1 MTMSEILL
9 NRIGRISCFVPQS
22 ATGLSAQITPLVGT
36 GTDGGRPRS
45 RLWAS
50 RSPNRVET
58 EVNEFLQIVGLSIGI
73 SVAATFIA
81 AAISLPV
88 AAALAIFAFRGRRAI
103 VVLINAFFG
112 LPPVVV
118 GLVLYLAFSHSGPLG
133 FLQLLFTPAAM
144 IVAQTILA
152 IPIITALVHRASE
165 RAWARYG
172 DELVSDGASR
182 IQAIPQILAIIRA
195 ELLTAVLAGFGRTV
209 SEVGAVILVGGNI
222 RGLTRTMTTTIALQ
236 TSQGDLP
243 LALALGA
250 VLVGISISISATV
263 FALAGT
269 AKVAG
274 SDEV

>member
-1 MTMSEILL
+1 M
-9 NRIGRISCFVPQS
+9 
-22 ATGLSAQITPLVGT
+22 
-36 GTDGGRPRS
+36 
-45 RLWAS
+45 
-50 RSPNRVET
+50 
-58 EVNEFLQIVGLSIGI
+58 NEFVHIVALSIGI
-73 SVAATFIA
+73 SLTATFAA
-81 AAISLPV
+81 AAISLP
-88 AAALAIFAFRGRRAI
+88 AGAALAIFPFRGRRAA

-118 GLVLYLAFSHSGPLG
+118 GLVLYLTLSRSGPLG

-144 IVAQTILA
+144 IIAQAALA
-152 IPIITALVHRASE
+152 TPIITALVHRASE

-172 DELVSDGASR
+172 DELTCDGASR
-182 IQAIPQILAIIRA
+182 FQAMPQILAIIRA
-195 ELLTAVLAGFGRTV
+195 DLLTAVLAGFGRTV

-222 RGLTRTMTTTIALQ
+222 RGLTRTMTTAIALQ

-250 VLVGISISISATV
+250 VLVGISISISATM

-269 AKVAG
+269 ARTAG

>member
-1 MTMSEILL
+1 LQNFFEI
-9 NRIGRISCFVPQS
+9 V
-22 ATGLSAQITPLVGT
+22 A
-36 GTDGGRPRS
+36 
-45 RLWAS
+45 
-50 RSPNRVET
+50 
-58 EVNEFLQIVGLSIGI
+58 LSI
-73 SVAATFIA
+73 SVSLAATA
-81 AAISLPV
+81 AATVISLPTGTV
-88 AAALAIFAFRGRRAI
+88 LAIFSFRGRRLI

-118 GLVLYLAFSHSGPLG
+118 GLVLYLVLSRSGPLG
-133 FLQLLFTPAAM
+133 FLVLLFTPTAM
-144 IVAQTILA
+144 VIAQTILA

-172 DELVSDGASR
+172 DELIADGATR
-182 IQAIPQILAIIRA
+182 WQAVPQILMIVRADIVTAI
-195 ELLTAVLAGFGRTV
+195 LAGFGRTA

-236 TSQGDLP
+236 TSQGDLS

-263 FALAGT
+263 FALAGR
-269 AKVAG
+269 ARMAG

>member
-1 MTMSEILL
+1 MNGPAGGCACGWTVEP
-9 NRIGRISCFVPQS
+9 IGW
-22 ATGLSAQITPLVGT
+22 TGVH
-36 GTDGGRPRS
+36 
-45 RLWAS
+45 
-50 RSPNRVET
+50 EFT
-58 EVNEFLQIVGLSIGI
+58 EIVGLSIGV
-73 SVAATFIA
+73 SLAATFIA
-81 AAISLPV
+81 AAISLP
-88 AAALAIFAFRGRRAI
+88 AGAALAVFAFRGRRAI
-103 VVLINAFFG
+103 VVLINALFG

-118 GLVLYLAFSHSGPLG
+118 GLVLYLALSHSGSLG

-152 IPIITALVHRASE
+152 IPIITALVHRAGE

-172 DELVSDGASR
+172 DELISDGASR
-182 IQAIPQILAIIRA
+182 IQAAPQILAIIRA
-195 ELLTAVLAGFGRTV
+195 ELLTAVLAGFGRTI

-222 RGLTRTMTTTIALQ
+222 RGLTRTMTTAIALQ

-250 VLVGISISISATV
+250 ILVGISISISATV

>member
-1 MTMSEILL
+1 M
-9 NRIGRISCFVPQS
+9 VQQS
-22 ATGLSAQITPLVGT
+22 ATGLSAQIAPLVGT
-36 GTDGGRPRS
+36 GTDGGRRMW
-45 RLWAS
+45 RLWTS
-50 RSPNRVET
+50 RSANRVET
-58 EVNEFLQIVGLSIGI
+58 EVNEFLQIVALSIGI
-73 SVAATFIA
+73 SLAATLIA

-88 AAALAIFAFRGRRAI
+88 AAALAIFAFRGRRAV

-118 GLVLYLAFSHSGPLG
+118 GLVLYLALSHSGPLG

-144 IVAQTILA
+144 VVAQTILA

-269 AKVAG
+269 AKIAG